1 MEWLEFYMEL
11 FNCSAPEDSVL
22 RRAGKRVM
30 RGFSWKTIRE
40 INNDTSK
47 NRFQM
52 LENKRE
58 TTTRTR

>member
-1 MEWLEFYMEL
+1 MERLEFHMEL
-11 FNCSAPEDSVL
+11 FNCPAPEDTVL
-22 RRAGKRVM
+22 RRAGKGVM
-30 RGFSWKTIRE
+30 RGFRWKMIRE

-47 NRFQM
+47 DRFQM